1 MKKLIFLT
9 IILTITFSSLNGS
22 IYKGQRYFQKKC
34 LSCHGK
40 ALKFVTERTYDEWEE
55 YLAEDGDVMYDIHKD
70 NGAAEASMEYFNSRK
85 YRRSMRHFRD
95 FFLEYASDTGNIPAC
110 D

>member
-1 MKKLIFLT
+1 MKK
-9 IILTITFSSLNGS
+9 IILIILLTTLAFSFLNAS

-40 ALKFVTERTYDEWEE
+40 ALKFVTEKSYNEWEE
-55 YLAEDGDVMYDIHKD
+55 YLADDGDVMYEIHED
-70 NGAAEASMEYFNSRK
+70 ADEATDSMKYFQSSK
-85 YRRSMRHFRD
+85 YRRSMKHFRD

-110 D
+110 E

>member
-1 MKKLIFLT
+1 MKKIVLFVLIVGIST
-9 IILTITFSSLNGS
+9 VSLNAS

-40 ALKFVTERTYDEWEE
+40 ALKFVTEKSYDEWAE
-55 YLAEDGDVMYDIHKD
+55 YLEENGDVMYQIHED
-70 NGAAEASMEYFNSRK
+70 SDEAADSMDYFDSSK
-85 YRRSMRHFRD
+85 YRRSIKHFKD

-110 D
+110 E